1 MPKSNYYDGTKLLS
15 LKDINGKTPE
25 VFMCT
30 SNRSAGKTTYFNR
43 LVVNR
48 FIKRGEKFA
57 LLYRFNYELDGCDE
71 KFFKDIKELFFP
83 EYDMTAAKKMKGIY
97 QELYLNEEPC
107 GYAISINSADQ
118 LKRNSHL
125 FSDID
130 NIIFDEFQSEQNHY
144 CDKEVEKFIS
154 IHNSIARGRSKQS
167 RYVPVYMISN
177 PVTILNPYYV
187 AMDISTRLQKDTHFL
202 RGDGFVLEQGYNKT
216 AAKALKSSAFN
227 RAFGSSDYIA
237 YSAEGVYLQDDL
249 SFVDTPTGRG
259 KYVATIRYAG
269 IDYGVREYPELGIV
283 FCDKSVDY
291 QYPLKITVDTADH
304 KLNYVMVSSNF
315 ILIQKLRYYFEHGC
329 MRFKDLQ
336 AKEAILKALSF

>member
-83 EYDMTAAKKMKGIY
+83 EYNMTAAKKMKGIY

-187 AMDISTRLQKDTHFL
+187 TMDISTRLQKDTHFL
-202 RGDGFVLEQGYNKT
+202 RGDGFVLEQGYNET

>member
-83 EYDMTAAKKMKGIY
+83 EYNMAATKKMKGIY

-202 RGDGFVLEQGYNKT
+202 RGDGFVLEQGYNET

-227 RAFGSSDYIA
+227 RAFGSSDYVA

-283 FCDKSVDY
+283 YCDKSVDY

>member
-30 SNRSAGKTTYFNR
+30 SNRSAGKSTYFNR

-71 KFFKDIKELFFP
+71 KFFKDIKELFFS

-154 IHNSIARGRSKQS
+154 IHNSIARGRNKQS

-202 RGDGFVLEQGYNKT
+202 RGDGFVLEQGYNET

-269 IDYGVREYPELGIV
+269 IDYGVREYPERGIV

>member
-1 MPKSNYYDGTKLLS
+1 MSKSNYYDGTKLLS
-15 LKDINGKTPE
+15 LKDINGKKPE
-25 VFMCT
+25 VYMCT

-83 EYDMTAAKKMKGIY
+83 GYDMTAAKKMKGIY

-154 IHNSIARGRSKQS
+154 IHNSIARGHGKQS

-187 AMDISTRLQKDTHFL
+187 AMNISTRLQKDTHFL
-202 RGDGFVLEQGYNKT
+202 RGDGFVLEQGYNET
-216 AAKALKSSAFN
+216 ASKALKTSAFN

-249 SFVDTPTGRG
+249 SFVDTPSGRG

>member
-83 EYDMTAAKKMKGIY
+83 EYNMAAAKKMKGIY

-202 RGDGFVLEQGYNKT
+202 RGDGFVLEQGYNET

>member
-83 EYDMTAAKKMKGIY
+83 EYEMTAAKKMKGIY

-202 RGDGFVLEQGYNKT
+202 RGDGFVLEQGYNET

-283 FCDKSVDY
+283 FCDESVDY

-315 ILIQKLRYYFEHGC
+315 ILIQKLRYYFEHGG

>member
-202 RGDGFVLEQGYNKT
+202 RGDGFVLEQGYNET

-269 IDYGVREYPELGIV
+269 NDYGVREYPELGIV

>member
-1 MPKSNYYDGTKLLS
+1 MPKLNYYDGTKLLS
-15 LKDINGKTPE
+15 LKDLNGKTPE

-83 EYDMTAAKKMKGIY
+83 EHDMTAAKKMKGIY

-202 RGDGFVLEQGYNKT
+202 RGDGFVLEQGYNET

>member
-1 MPKSNYYDGTKLLS
+1 
-15 LKDINGKTPE
+15 
-25 VFMCT
+25 MCT

-187 AMDISTRLQKDTHFL
+187 AMDISTRLQKDTHFM
-202 RGDGFVLEQGYNKT
+202 RGDGFVLEQGYNET
-216 AAKALKSSAFN
+216 ASKALKSSAFN

>member
-15 LKDINGKTPE
+15 LKDINDKTPE

-48 FIKRGEKFA
+48 FIKRGSKFA

-202 RGDGFVLEQGYNKT
+202 RGDGFVLEQGYNET

-249 SFVDTPTGRG
+249 SFVDTPSGRG

>member
-48 FIKRGEKFA
+48 FIKRGAKFA

-187 AMDISTRLQKDTHFL
+187 AMNISTRLQKDTHFL
-202 RGDGFVLEQGYNKT
+202 RGDGFVLEQGYNEM

-249 SFVDTPTGRG
+249 SFVDTPSGRG

-269 IDYGVREYPELGIV
+269 TDYGVREYPELGIV

>member
-1 MPKSNYYDGTKLLS
+1 MSKSNYYDGTKLLS
-15 LKDINGKTPE
+15 LKDINGKKPE
-25 VFMCT
+25 VYMCT

-71 KFFKDIKELFFP
+71 KFFKDVKELFFP

-154 IHNSIARGRSKQS
+154 IHNSVARGHGKQS

-202 RGDGFVLEQGYNKT
+202 RGDGFVLEQGYNET
-216 AAKALKSSAFN
+216 ASKALKTSAFN

-249 SFVDTPTGRG
+249 SFVDTPSGRG

>member
-1 MPKSNYYDGTKLLS
+1 MPKLNYYDGTKLLS
-15 LKDINGKTPE
+15 LKDINGKKPE

-30 SNRSAGKTTYFNR
+30 SNRTAGKTTYFNR

-71 KFFKDIKELFFP
+71 KFFKDIKELFFS
-83 EYDMTAAKKMKGIY
+83 EYYMTAAKKMKGIY

-154 IHNSIARGRSKQS
+154 IHNSIARGHGKQS

-216 AAKALKSSAFN
+216 ASDALKSSAFN

-249 SFVDTPTGRG
+249 SFVDTPSGRG

>member
-48 FIKRGEKFA
+48 FIKRGAKFA

-202 RGDGFVLEQGYNKT
+202 RGDGFVLEQGYNET

-249 SFVDTPTGRG
+249 SFVDTPSGRG

-304 KLNYVMVSSNF
+304 KLNYVMV
-315 ILIQKLRYYFEHGC
+315 
-329 MRFKDLQ
+329 
-336 AKEAILKALSF
+336 

>member
-1 MPKSNYYDGTKLLS
+1 MSKSDYYDGTKLLS
-15 LKDINGKTPE
+15 LKDINGKKPE
-25 VFMCT
+25 VYMCT

-83 EYDMTAAKKMKGIY
+83 DYDMTAAKKMKGIY

-154 IHNSIARGRSKQS
+154 IHNSIARGHGKQS

-202 RGDGFVLEQGYNKT
+202 RGDGFVLEQGYNET
-216 AAKALKSSAFN
+216 ASKALKTSAFN

-249 SFVDTPTGRG
+249 SFVDTPSGRG

-269 IDYGVREYPELGIV
+269 VDYGVREYPELGIV

>member
-202 RGDGFVLEQGYNKT
+202 RGNGFVLEQGYNET

-259 KYVATIRYAG
+259 KYIATIRYAD

>member
-48 FIKRGEKFA
+48 FIKRGSKFA

-71 KFFKDIKELFFP
+71 KFFKDVKELFFP
-83 EYDMTAAKKMKGIY
+83 EYEMTAAKKMKGIY

-202 RGDGFVLEQGYNKT
+202 RGDGFVLEQGYNET

-227 RAFGSSDYIA
+227 RAFASSDYIA

-269 IDYGVREYPELGIV
+269 IDYGVREYPESGIV
-283 FCDKSVDY
+283 YCDKSVDY

>member
-30 SNRSAGKTTYFNR
+30 SNRSAGKSTYFNR

-83 EYDMTAAKKMKGIY
+83 EHDMTAAKKMKGIY

-202 RGDGFVLEQGYNKT
+202 RGDGFVLEQGYNET

>member
-1 MPKSNYYDGTKLLS
+1 
-15 LKDINGKTPE
+15 
-25 VFMCT
+25 MCT

-202 RGDGFVLEQGYNKT
+202 RGDGFVLEQGYNET

-304 KLNYVMVSSNF
+304 KLNYVMVSSSF

>member
-1 MPKSNYYDGTKLLS
+1 MSKSNYYNGTKLLS
-15 LKDINGKTPE
+15 LKDINGKKPE
-25 VFMCT
+25 VYMCT

-83 EYDMTAAKKMKGIY
+83 DYDMLAVKKMKGIY

-154 IHNSIARGRSKQS
+154 IHNSIARGHGKQS

-202 RGDGFVLEQGYNKT
+202 RGDGFVLEQGYNET
-216 AAKALKSSAFN
+216 ASKALKTSAFN

-249 SFVDTPTGRG
+249 SFVDTPSGRG

>member
-83 EYDMTAAKKMKGIY
+83 EHDMTAAKKMKGIY

-202 RGDGFVLEQGYNKT
+202 RGDGFVLEQGYNET

-249 SFVDTPTGRG
+249 SFVDTPSGRG

>member
-1 MPKSNYYDGTKLLS
+1 MPKTNYYDGTKLLS
-15 LKDINGKTPE
+15 LKDINGKKPE

-71 KFFKDIKELFFP
+71 KFFKDIKELFFS

-97 QELYLNEEPC
+97 QELYLNDEPC

-154 IHNSIARGRSKQS
+154 IHNSIARGHGKQS

-202 RGDGFVLEQGYNKT
+202 RGDGFVLEQGYNET
-216 AAKALKSSAFN
+216 ASAALKSSAFN

-249 SFVDTPTGRG
+249 SFVDTPSGRG

>member
-1 MPKSNYYDGTKLLS
+1 MPKTNYYDGTKLLS
-15 LKDINGKTPE
+15 LKDINGRKPE

-71 KFFKDIKELFFP
+71 KFFKDIKELFFS

-97 QELYLNEEPC
+97 QEIYLNEEPC

-154 IHNSIARGRSKQS
+154 IHNSIARGHGKQS

-216 AAKALKSSAFN
+216 ASDALKSSAFN

>member
-83 EYDMTAAKKMKGIY
+83 EYDVTAAKKMKGIS

-202 RGDGFVLEQGYNKT
+202 RGDGFVLEQGYNET

>member
-30 SNRSAGKTTYFNR
+30 SNRTAGKTTYFNR

-187 AMDISTRLQKDTHFL
+187 AMDISTRLRKDTHFL
-202 RGDGFVLEQGYNKT
+202 RGDGFVLEQGYNET

-249 SFVDTPTGRG
+249 SFVDTPSGRG

>member
-202 RGDGFVLEQGYNKT
+202 RGDGFVLEQVYNET

-259 KYVATIRYAG
+259 KYVATILYAG

>member
-187 AMDISTRLQKDTHFL
+187 TMDISTRLQKDTHFL
-202 RGDGFVLEQGYNKT
+202 RGDGFVLEQGYNET

>member
-1 MPKSNYYDGTKLLS
+1 
-15 LKDINGKTPE
+15 
-25 VFMCT
+25 MCT

-202 RGDGFVLEQGYNKT
+202 RGDGFVLEQGYNET
-216 AAKALKSSAFN
+216 AAKALKSSPFN

>member
-1 MPKSNYYDGTKLLS
+1 MPKTNYYDGTKLLS
-15 LKDINGKTPE
+15 LKDINGKKPE

-30 SNRSAGKTTYFNR
+30 SNRTAGKTTYFNR

-57 LLYRFNYELDGCDE
+57 LLYRFNYELDSCDK
-71 KFFKDIKELFFP
+71 KFFKDIKELFFS
-83 EYDMTAAKKMKGIY
+83 EYDMTAAKKMKGVY

-154 IHNSIARGRSKQS
+154 IHNSIARGHGKQS

-216 AAKALKSSAFN
+216 ASAALKSSAFN

-249 SFVDTPTGRG
+249 SFVDTPRGRG

-269 IDYGVREYPELGIV
+269 IDYSVREYPELGIV

-336 AKEAILKALSF
+336 SKEAILKALSF

>member
-15 LKDINGKTPE
+15 LKDINCKTPE

-48 FIKRGEKFA
+48 FIKRGAKFA

-83 EYDMTAAKKMKGIY
+83 EYEMTAAKKMKGIY

-202 RGDGFVLEQGYNKT
+202 RGDGFVLEQGYNET

>member
-97 QELYLNEEPC
+97 QELYLNDEPC

-202 RGDGFVLEQGYNKT
+202 RGDGFVLEQGYNET

-269 IDYGVREYPELGIV
+269 IDYGVREYPELV
-283 FCDKSVDY
+283 
-291 QYPLKITVDTADH
+291 
-304 KLNYVMVSSNF
+304 
-315 ILIQKLRYYFEHGC
+315 
-329 MRFKDLQ
+329 
-336 AKEAILKALSF
+336 

>member
-48 FIKRGEKFA
+48 FIKRGSKFA

-83 EYDMTAAKKMKGIY
+83 GYDMTAAKKMKGIY

-202 RGDGFVLEQGYNKT
+202 RGDGFVLEQGYNET

-249 SFVDTPTGRG
+249 SFVDTPGGRG

-269 IDYGVREYPELGIV
+269 IDYGVREYPEQGIV
-283 FCDKSVDY
+283 YCDKSVDY
-291 QYPLKITVDTADH
+291 QFPLKITVDTADH

>member
-1 MPKSNYYDGTKLLS
+1 MSKSNYYDGTKLLS
-15 LKDINGKTPE
+15 LKDINGKKPE
-25 VFMCT
+25 VYMCT

-83 EYDMTAAKKMKGIY
+83 EYDMTSAKKMKGIY

-154 IHNSIARGRSKQS
+154 IHNSIARGHGKQS

-202 RGDGFVLEQGYNKT
+202 RGDGFVLEQGYNET
-216 AAKALKSSAFN
+216 ASKALKTSAFN

-249 SFVDTPTGRG
+249 SFIDTPSGRG

-269 IDYGVREYPELGIV
+269 IDYGVREFPEIGIV

>member
-1 MPKSNYYDGTKLLS
+1 MSKSNYYDGTKLLS
-15 LKDINGKTPE
+15 LKDINGKKPE
-25 VFMCT
+25 VYMCT

-83 EYDMTAAKKMKGIY
+83 DYDMTAAKKMKGIY

-154 IHNSIARGRSKQS
+154 IHNSIARGHGKQS

-202 RGDGFVLEQGYNKT
+202 RGDGFVLEQGYNET
-216 AAKALKSSAFN
+216 ASKALKTSAFN

-249 SFVDTPTGRG
+249 SFVDTPSGRG

-269 IDYGVREYPELGIV
+269 VDYGVREYPELGIV

>member
-1 MPKSNYYDGTKLLS
+1 MPKTNYYDGTKLLS
-15 LKDINGKTPE
+15 LKDINGKKPE

-71 KFFKDIKELFFP
+71 KFFKDIKELFFS

-154 IHNSIARGRSKQS
+154 IHNSIARGHGKQS

-202 RGDGFVLEQGYNKT
+202 RGDGFVLEQGYNET
-216 AAKALKSSAFN
+216 ASAALKSSAFN

-249 SFVDTPTGRG
+249 SFVDTPSGRG

>member
-1 MPKSNYYDGTKLLS
+1 MPKLNYYDGTKLLS
-15 LKDINGKTPE
+15 LKDINGKKPE
-25 VFMCT
+25 VYMCT
-30 SNRSAGKTTYFNR
+30 SNRTAGKTTYFNR

-57 LLYRFNYELDGCDE
+57 LLYRFNYELDACDE

-83 EYDMTAAKKMKGIY
+83 DYDMTAVKKMKGIY

-154 IHNSIARGRSKQS
+154 IHNSIARGHGKQS

-216 AAKALKSSAFN
+216 ASTALRSSAFN

-249 SFVDTPTGRG
+249 SFVDTPSGRG

-269 IDYGVREYPELGIV
+269 IDYGVREYPEAGIV

>member
-48 FIKRGEKFA
+48 FIKRGAKFA

-83 EYDMTAAKKMKGIY
+83 EYNMTAAKKMKGIY

-202 RGDGFVLEQGYNKT
+202 RGDGFVLEQGYNET
-216 AAKALKSSAFN
+216 ASKALKSSAFN

-283 FCDKSVDY
+283 YCDKSIDY

>member
-1 MPKSNYYDGTKLLS
+1 MPKTNYYDGTKLLS
-15 LKDINGKTPE
+15 LKDINGKKPE

-71 KFFKDIKELFFP
+71 KFFKDIKELFFS

-154 IHNSIARGRSKQS
+154 IHNSIARGHGKQS

-202 RGDGFVLEQGYNKT
+202 RGDGFVLEQGYNET
-216 AAKALKSSAFN
+216 ASAALKSSAFN

-249 SFVDTPTGRG
+249 SFVDTPSGRG

-336 AKEAILKALSF
+336 SKEAILKALSF

>member
-97 QELYLNEEPC
+97 QELYLNEKPC

-202 RGDGFVLEQGYNKT
+202 RGDGFVLEQGYNET